1 MIEVEAV
8 DLNLLQIGSISDFL
22 KGEWLIDNN
31 AFNAAH
37 IEISSFFER
46 FSDKFGYVPLSE
58 DLEDLIGSVVL
69 CFFLALLRRALFGDF
84 LPEFA
89 HGELAG
95 SDFFEKR
102 RGDCAHE
109 SSYRLKLLILQITT
123 CI

>member
-22 KGEWLIDNN
+22 EGEWLIDNN
-31 AFNAAH
+31 AFNATH
-37 IEISSFFER
+37 VEVSSFFER
-46 FSDKFGYVPLSE
+46 FSDKLGYVSLSE
-58 DLEDLIGSVVL
+58 DLDDLICGIVL
-69 CFFLALLRRALFGDF
+69 CFFLALLRGALFRDF

-89 HGELAG
+89 HGKLAG

-109 SSYRLKLLILQITT
+109 SS
-123 CI
+123 